1 MRHIIRDMYTNYC
14 RTIEEGLHS
23 RLRMFTFRNVDSFF
37 LQRDRLP
44 NEGHIFLGFE
54 NRFTNTVMDHI
65 KTPEFQKQFVT
76 AVLLQIPGWCLPIT
90 SEFVHNVFDED
101 SSMLVV
107 ELSHSMLASD
117 FW

>member
-1 MRHIIRDMYTNYC
+1 MRNIIRDMYSNYIN
-14 RTIEEGLHS
+14 TIEEGLHN

-37 LQRDRLP
+37 LQREELP

-54 NRFTNTVMDHI
+54 NRFINTVIEHI
-65 KTPEFQKQFVT
+65 KTTNFQKQFVT
-76 AVLLQIPGWCLPIT
+76 AILFQIPGWSIPIT
-90 SEFVHNVFDED
+90 TDFVDNLFHQD
-101 SSMLVV
+101 SSTLVV